1 VPAAILPLLVRID
14 ARRPAS
20 WLACGMAAAAV
31 AALAVAGSGAAVVA
45 PAIACGGWAAA
56 AAVGRPPRGLV
67 PGGAAVD
74 AAWWWER
81 AAWPLGG
88 CLAAAAGV
96 WLMAGNPPSLAAGLV
111 IGVAGMTAVAAGAA
125 VRGATPADASSLGL
139 VVSSAAATAAGCGGA
154 AGAAGAV
161 GCGVATT
168 VLGAG
173 AAWLA
178 WRWGRDRS
186 WPAADPARPTMS
198 LVELGLARGSLRRA
212 LTGLAMVMALAGMA
226 VGSFL
231 VPAAGAAGVVL
242 ALAWFA
248 ALTVPA
254 AAAAVA
260 RGHGPGGGPPLA
272 AAIAAGYAALLGW
285 PPMVA
290 GILHMAETGIDL
302 ATPAVWAW
310 LTVLSLAVAA
320 GAVVGL
326 VRAAV
331 RLSIGP
337 ETLLACAA
345 SLVILAVVASLPVLR
360 RLPGGVP
367 ETRVEKMARLAR

>member
-31 AALAVAGSGAAVVA
+31 AALATAGSGAAVVA
-45 PAIACGGWAAA
+45 AAIACGGWAAA

-96 WLMAGNPPSLAAGLV
+96 WLMAGNPAWIAGGLV

-125 VRGATPADASSLGL
+125 LPGATPADATSLGL
-139 VVSSAAATAAGCGGA
+139 VVSSAVAAAAAGCR
-154 AGAAGAV
+154 GAAGAV
-161 GCGVATT
+161 GCGVAAT
-168 VLGAG
+168 VLAAG

-178 WRWGRDRS
+178 WLWGRDRS
-186 WPAADPARPTMS
+186 WPAADPVRPNIS

-231 VPAAGAAGVVL
+231 VPAAGATGVVV

-248 ALTVPA
+248 ALAVP
-254 AAAAVA
+254 AAAVA
-260 RGHGPGGGPPLA
+260 RGLGPGGGPPLA
-272 AAIAAGYAALLGW
+272 AAIATGYAAVLGW
-285 PPMVA
+285 PPLVA

-326 VRAAV
+326 VRAAA

-360 RLPGGVP
+360 RLPGGLP
-367 ETRVEKMARLAR
+367 ETRVEKLARLAR